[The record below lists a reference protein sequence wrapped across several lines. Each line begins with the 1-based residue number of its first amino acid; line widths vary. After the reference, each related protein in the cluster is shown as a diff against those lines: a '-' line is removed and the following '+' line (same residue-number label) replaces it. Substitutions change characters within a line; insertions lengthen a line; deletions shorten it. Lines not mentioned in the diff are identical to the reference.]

1 MVVRRR
7 RKSRRLRGR
16 SRTMGWGSVG
26 QHRKSGS
33 RGGKG
38 AVGFHKHKW
47 MWVLKYFP
55 EWYGKRGFTPRGPEH
70 WEEIRGINLSQLE
83 ELVDKLRSSGSLKVE
98 GNMAVIDLGEYGYN
112 KLLGSGRISSPV
124 RVIVKYATEKAIESV
139 RSSGGEVILVGRK
152 EEQES

>member
-1 MVVRRR
+1 MVVRRE
-7 RKSRRLRGR
+7 RKSRKLRGR
-16 SRTMGWGSVG
+16 TRTMGWGNVG
-26 QHRKSGS
+26 QHRKTGS

-83 ELVDKLRSSGSLKVE
+83 ELIEGLSASGSLKLE
-98 GNMAVIDLGEYGYN
+98 DGKPVIDLEEYGYN
-112 KLLGSGRISSPV
+112 KLLGSGRISRPV
-124 RVIVKYATEKAIESV
+124 KVIVKYATEKAISRIKEA
-139 RSSGGEVILVGRK
+139 GGEIVVIGR
-152 EEQES
+152 EENK

>member
-7 RKSRRLRGR
+7 KKSRKLRGR
-16 SRTMGWGSVG
+16 TRTMGWGSIG

-55 EWYGKRGFTPRGPEH
+55 EWYGKRGFIPRGPEH

-83 ELVDKLRSSGSLKVE
+83 ELIYKLSASGELKLE
-98 GNMAVIDLGEYGYN
+98 NGIPVIDLGEHGYN
-112 KLLGSGRISSPV
+112 KLFGSGKISRPV
-124 RVIVKYATEKAIESV
+124 KVIVKYATEKAISQIKEA
-139 RSSGGEVILVGRK
+139 GGEVVVISKG
-152 EEQES
+152 EAG

>member
-7 RKSRRLRGR
+7 KKTRKLRGR

-47 MWVLKYFP
+47 IWVLKYFP

-83 ELVDKLRSSGSLKVE
+83 ELVERLRISGNLRVE
-98 GNMAVIDLGEYGYN
+98 GQVPVIDLGEHGYN

-124 RVIVKYATEKAIESV
+124 KVIAKYATERAIEAIKSA
-139 RSSGGEVILVGRK
+139 GGEVVLLSKK
-152 EEQES
+152 EGKG

>member
-7 RKSRRLRGR
+7 RKSRKLRGR
-16 SRTMGWGSVG
+16 TRTMGWGNVG

-83 ELVDKLRSSGSLKVE
+83 ELVEKLRISGALKTE
-98 GNMAVIDLGEYGYN
+98 GEMPVIDLGEHGYN
-112 KLLGSGRISSPV
+112 KLLGSGRISTPLK
-124 RVIVKYATEKAIESV
+124 VIVKYATEKAVEAIK
-139 RSSGGEVILVGRK
+139 SSGGEVIIQSK
-152 EEQES
+152 ERSSA

>member
-1 MVVRRR
+1 MVVRRE
-7 RKSRRLRGR
+7 RKSRKLRGR
-16 SRTMGWGSVG
+16 TRTMGWGNVG
-26 QHRKSGS
+26 QHRKTGS

-83 ELVDKLRSSGSLKVE
+83 ELIEGLSASGSLKLE
-98 GNMAVIDLGEYGYN
+98 DGKPVIDLEEYGYN
-112 KLLGSGRISSPV
+112 KLLGSGRISRPV
-124 RVIVKYATEKAIESV
+124 KVIVKHATEKAISRIKEA
-139 RSSGGEVILVGRK
+139 GGEIVVIGR
-152 EEQES
+152 EENK